1 MCPESWRA
9 ERNEGGMEV
18 VADDG
23 DALMQSHR
31 VVLASAREL
40 GVDETTLPDFLAVRP
55 LVIGG
60 RLPGVTS

>member
-1 MCPESWRA
+1 
-9 ERNEGGMEV
+9 MEV

>member
-1 MCPESWRA
+1 
-9 ERNEGGMEV
+9 MEV

-23 DALMQSHR
+23 DALMQSYR
-31 VVLASAREL
+31 VVLATAREL
-40 GVDETTLPDFLAVRP
+40 GVDETTLPAFLAVRP